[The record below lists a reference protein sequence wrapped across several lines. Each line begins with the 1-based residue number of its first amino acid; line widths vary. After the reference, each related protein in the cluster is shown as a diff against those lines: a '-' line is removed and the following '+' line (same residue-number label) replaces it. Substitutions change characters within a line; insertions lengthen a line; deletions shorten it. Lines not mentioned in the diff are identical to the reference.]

1 MKRNAG
7 FTLVEL
13 LITMTIMTILLV
25 LAVVNLRSNE
35 ANARDE
41 ERKTDISVLAQQLE
55 NYYEAAV
62 DSGDAGVYPS
72 TVAVDTESEI
82 KALLPDL
89 DTKSLRAPDVAAT
102 DPMSFTVAT
111 SSSSTQ
117 TPTTSTY
124 IYQPLRSDGSLCTSD
139 DAGAANECRKF
150 VLYYDLENVAGIQS
164 LKSKHQ

>member
-25 LAVVNLRSNE
+25 LVVVSLRSNE

-41 ERKTDISVLAQQLE
+41 ERKTDVTILAQQLE

-62 DSGDAGVYPS
+62 DSGDAGTYPS
-72 TVAVDTESEI
+72 TIAVDTESEVKGI
-82 KALLPDL
+82 LPDL
-89 DTKSLRAPDVAAT
+89 DPKALRAPDVADSSA
-102 DPMSFTVAT
+102 MSFTVAT

-117 TPTTSTY
+117 SPTISSY
-124 IYQPLRSDGSLCTSD
+124 IYQPLRSDGSLCNTND
-139 DAGAANECRKF
+139 EGAASECRKF
-150 VLYYDLENVAGIQS
+150 ILYYTLENVAGTQTV
-164 LKSKHQ
+164 KSKHQ